1 MIKFLS
7 NFFKQSGIWI
17 ASSFFVSKIAA
28 FLLTLFMAR
37 ILSKEDLGWVMYGLN
52 YLGFFIPF
60 VGFGSSHGALRY
72 VAIEKENEEK
82 QKIIAYSFSY
92 GLIFNILLSL
102 IMLVLAFVIF
112 GNGNQLLIVSLF
124 MIRLFGVF
132 LIDQAK
138 SEVRGFHNNKKFGQI
153 EIYSNILLLVSAVFS
168 AYFFGVKGYIFSL
181 CLSPFVVL
189 FFHRFRISFDRT
201 QFKNFTEKSFWKF
214 CVTMAFTNQVSELI
228 FLLDVFFIGIFLDN
242 SAVAHYRIY
251 SIIPF
256 NLFFLAALFFQ
267 TAYPKLCE
275 NHQNNQYQLQFLFN
289 FWKLMVP
296 ITILIFAVSYFGA
309 EYILTL
315 FGNDYAENP
324 KVFKIL
330 IVASISVLL
339 LRTPFGYLLAS
350 KGKSIYNL
358 IAALI
363 SILSLLVLIKP
374 TISNFGIEGV
384 AWLSLVN
391 LFFIGN
397 FQMISYF
404 YLVYRAPK
412 L

>member
-72 VAIEKENEEK
+72 AAIEKENEEK

-102 IMLVLAFVIF
+102 IMLVLAFIIF

-315 FGNDYAENP
+315 FGNDYAKNP

-391 LFFIGN
+391 LFFIGI

-404 YLVYRAPK
+404 FLVYRAPK
-412 L
+412 F

>member
-7 NFFKQSGIWI
+7 NFFKLSGIWI

-72 VAIEKENEEK
+72 AAIEKENVEK

-374 TISNFGIEGV
+374 IISNFGLEGV

>member
-214 CVTMAFTNQVSELI
+214 CVTMALTNQISELI

-275 NHQNNQYQLQFLFN
+275 NHENNSFQLQFLFN
-289 FWKLMVP
+289 FWKLMIP
-296 ITILIFAVSYFGA
+296 ISILIFAVSYFGA
-309 EYILTL
+309 SLILKL
-315 FGNDYAENP
+315 FGEDYAQNSM
-324 KVFKIL
+324 VFLIL
-330 IVASISVLL
+330 IGASISVLL

-350 KGKSIYNL
+350 KGKSSYNL
-358 IAALI
+358 MAASI
-363 SILSLLVLIKP
+363 SIITLLVLIKP
-374 TISNFGIEGV
+374 IIYNFGLEGV
-384 AWLSLVN
+384 AWLSFIN
-391 LFFIGN
+391 LLFIGI
-397 FQMISYF
+397 FQMVSYF
-404 YLVYRAPK
+404 YLVYRDSK

>member
-7 NFFKQSGIWI
+7 NFFKLSGIWI

-92 GLIFNILLSL
+92 GLIFNVLLSL
-102 IMLVLAFVIF
+102 IMLVLAFVIL

-391 LFFIGN
+391 LFFIGI

>member
-72 VAIEKENEEK
+72 AAIEKENEEK

-102 IMLVLAFVIF
+102 IMLVLAFIIF

-315 FGNDYAENP
+315 FGNDYAQNSMI
-324 KVFKIL
+324 FLIL
-330 IVASISVLL
+330 IGASISVLL

-350 KGKSIYNL
+350 KGKSSYNL
-358 IAALI
+358 MAASI
-363 SILSLLVLIKP
+363 SIITLLVLIKP
-374 TISNFGIEGV
+374 IIYNFGLEGV

-391 LFFIGN
+391 LFFIGI

>member
-72 VAIEKENEEK
+72 AAIEKENEEK
-82 QKIIAYSFSY
+82 QKIITYSFSY
-92 GLIFNILLSL
+92 GLIFNVLLSL
-102 IMLVLAFVIF
+102 IMLVLAFVIL

-391 LFFIGN
+391 LFFIGI

>member
-1 MIKFLS
+1 MIKFLF
-7 NFFKQSGIWI
+7 NFFKQSGIWV

-102 IMLVLAFVIF
+102 IMLVLAFVIL

-358 IAALI
+358 IGALL

-391 LFFIGN
+391 LFFIGI

>member
-72 VAIEKENEEK
+72 AAIEKENEEK
-82 QKIIAYSFSY
+82 QKIITYSFSY

-201 QFKNFTEKSFWKF
+201 LFKNFTEKSFWKF
-214 CVTMAFTNQVSELI
+214 CVTMAFTNQISELI

-242 SAVAHYRIY
+242 SAVAHYKIY

>member
-1 MIKFLS
+1 MINFIT
-7 NFFKQSGIWI
+7 NFFKQSGIWV
-17 ASSFFVSKIAA
+17 ASSFFVSKISA
-28 FLLTLFMAR
+28 FLLTIFMAR

-72 VAIEKENEEK
+72 AAIEKENVEK

-153 EIYSNILLLVSAVFS
+153 EIYSNILLLVSAVFL

-374 TISNFGIEGV
+374 IISNFGLEGV

>member
-1 MIKFLS
+1 MIKFLF
-7 NFFKQSGIWI
+7 NFFKQSGIWV

-102 IMLVLAFVIF
+102 IMLVLAFVIL

-391 LFFIGN
+391 LFFIGI

>member
-72 VAIEKENEEK
+72 AAIENEPDEK
-82 QKIIAYSFSY
+82 QKISAYSFSY

-102 IMLVLAFVIF
+102 IMLVLVFILF
-112 GNGNQLLIVSLF
+112 GNGNQLLIISFFV
-124 MIRLFGVF
+124 IRLFGIF
-132 LIDQAK
+132 LLEQAK
-138 SEVRGFHNNKKFGQI
+138 AEARGKHDNKKFGQI
-153 EIYSNILLLVSAVFS
+153 EIYSNTLLLVSAVFS
-168 AYFFGVKGYIFSL
+168 AYFFGVKGYIFSV
-181 CLSPFVVL
+181 CLSPFVIL
-189 FFHRFRISFDRT
+189 FIHRFRISFDRT
-201 QFKNFTEKSFWKF
+201 LFKNFTENNFWKF

-275 NHQNNQYQLQFLFN
+275 NHQNHQYQLQFLFN
-289 FWKLMVP
+289 FWRLMVP
-296 ITILIFAVSYFGA
+296 ITILIFVVSYFGA

-315 FGNDYAENP
+315 FGNDYAQDP
-324 KVFKIL
+324 IVFLIL
-330 IVASISVLL
+330 IGASISVLL

-350 KGKSIYNL
+350 KGKSSYNL
-358 IAALI
+358 VASSI
-363 SILSLLVLIKP
+363 SIISLLVFIKP
-374 TISNFGIEGV
+374 IISDFGLEGV
-384 AWLSLVN
+384 AWLSFIN
-391 LFFIGN
+391 LLFTGIFL
-397 FQMISYF
+397 MASYF
-404 YLVYRAPK
+404 YSVYHVPK

>member
-7 NFFKQSGIWI
+7 NFFKQSGIWV

-72 VAIEKENEEK
+72 AAIEKENEEK

-92 GLIFNILLSL
+92 GLIFNVLLSL
-102 IMLVLAFVIF
+102 IMLVLAFILF
-112 GNGNQLLIVSLF
+112 GNGNQLLIISFFV
-124 MIRLFGVF
+124 IRLFGIF
-132 LIDQAK
+132 LLEQAK
-138 SEVRGFHNNKKFGQI
+138 AEARGKHDNKKFGQI

-181 CLSPFVVL
+181 CLSPFVIL
-189 FFHRFRISFDRT
+189 FIHRFRISFDRT

-289 FWKLMVP
+289 FWRLMVP
-296 ITILIFAVSYFGA
+296 ITILIFVVSYFGA

-315 FGNDYAENP
+315 FGNDYAQDP
-324 KVFKIL
+324 IVFLIL
-330 IVASISVLL
+330 IGASISVLL

-363 SILSLLVLIKP
+363 SILSLLLLIKP

-391 LFFIGN
+391 LFFIGI

>member
-72 VAIEKENEEK
+72 AAIEKENEEK
-82 QKIIAYSFSY
+82 QKIITYSFSY

-391 LFFIGN
+391 LFFIGI

>member
-1 MIKFLS
+1 MIKFLF
-7 NFFKQSGIWI
+7 NFFKQSGIWV
-17 ASSFFVSKIAA
+17 ASSFFISKIAA

-60 VGFGSSHGALRY
+60 VGFGSSHGSLRY
-72 VAIEKENEEK
+72 AAIEKENEEK

-102 IMLVLAFVIF
+102 IMLVLAFIIF

-189 FFHRFRISFDRT
+189 LFHRFRISFDRT
-201 QFKNFTEKSFWKF
+201 LFKNFTEKSFWKF

-228 FLLDVFFIGIFLDN
+228 FLLDVFFIGIFLNN

-315 FGNDYAENP
+315 FGNDYAENT

-363 SILSLLVLIKP
+363 SIISLLVLIKP

-391 LFFIGN
+391 LFFIGI
-397 FQMISYF
+397 FQLISYF

>member
-1 MIKFLS
+1 
-7 NFFKQSGIWI
+7 
-17 ASSFFVSKIAA
+17 
-28 FLLTLFMAR
+28 
-37 ILSKEDLGWVMYGLN
+37 
-52 YLGFFIPF
+52 
-60 VGFGSSHGALRY
+60 
-72 VAIEKENEEK
+72 
-82 QKIIAYSFSY
+82 
-92 GLIFNILLSL
+92 
-102 IMLVLAFVIF
+102 MLVLAFVIF

-153 EIYSNILLLVSAVFS
+153 EIYSNILLLVSAVFL

-201 QFKNFTEKSFWKF
+201 LFKNFTEKSFWKF

-391 LFFIGN
+391 LFFIGI

>member
-7 NFFKQSGIWI
+7 NFFKQSGIWV
-17 ASSFFVSKIAA
+17 ASSFFVSKIAV

-102 IMLVLAFVIF
+102 IMLVLAFIIF

-168 AYFFGVKGYIFSL
+168 AYFFGVTGHIFSL

-201 QFKNFTEKSFWKF
+201 LFKNFTEKSFWKF

-228 FLLDVFFIGIFLDN
+228 FLLDVFFIGIILN
-242 SAVAHYRIY
+242 NTAVAQYRIY

-256 NLFFLAALFFQ
+256 NLFFLATLFFQ

-275 NHQNNQYQLQFLFN
+275 NYNDKKFQIDFLYN
-289 FWKLMVP
+289 FWKLIIP
-296 ITILIFAVSYFGA
+296 ISILIIVFGFTFS
-309 EYILTL
+309 EFILKL
-315 FGNDYAENP
+315 FGGDYYKNSF
-324 KVFKIL
+324 VFRIL
-330 IVASISVLL
+330 LFASVSVLI

-350 KGKSIYNL
+350 RGKSNYNL
-358 IAALI
+358 IASFISVTSLI
-363 SILSLLVLIKP
+363 IFIKP
-374 TISNFGIEGV
+374 VIISFGLEGV
-384 AWLSLVN
+384 ACLSLIN
-391 LFFIGN
+391 LLFIGV

-404 YLVYRAPK
+404 YLWKVTSK
-412 L
+412 N

>member
-72 VAIEKENEEK
+72 AAIEKENEEK
-82 QKIIAYSFSY
+82 QKIITYSFSY
-92 GLIFNILLSL
+92 GLIFNVLLSL
-102 IMLVLAFVIF
+102 IMLVLAFVIL

-315 FGNDYAENP
+315 FGNDYAENT

-391 LFFIGN
+391 LFFIGI

>member
-72 VAIEKENEEK
+72 AAIEKENVEK

-102 IMLVLAFVIF
+102 IMLVLAFVIL

-315 FGNDYAENP
+315 FGNDYAENT

-391 LFFIGN
+391 LFFIGI

>member
-72 VAIEKENEEK
+72 AAIEKENVEK

-315 FGNDYAENP
+315 FGNDYAENT

-391 LFFIGN
+391 LFFIGI

>member
-72 VAIEKENEEK
+72 AAIEKENEEK
-82 QKIIAYSFSY
+82 QKIITYSFSY

-102 IMLVLAFVIF
+102 IMLVLAFIIF

-153 EIYSNILLLVSAVFS
+153 EIYSNILLLVSAVLS
-168 AYFFGVKGYIFSL
+168 AYFFGVKGYVFSL

-189 FFHRFRISFDRT
+189 FIHRFKISFDRT
-201 QFKNFTEKSFWKF
+201 LFKNFTEKSFWKF
-214 CVTMAFTNQVSELI
+214 CVTTAFTNQVSELI

>member
-1 MIKFLS
+1 
-7 NFFKQSGIWI
+7 
-17 ASSFFVSKIAA
+17 
-28 FLLTLFMAR
+28 
-37 ILSKEDLGWVMYGLN
+37 
-52 YLGFFIPF
+52 
-60 VGFGSSHGALRY
+60 
-72 VAIEKENEEK
+72 
-82 QKIIAYSFSY
+82 
-92 GLIFNILLSL
+92 
-102 IMLVLAFVIF
+102 
-112 GNGNQLLIVSLF
+112 
-124 MIRLFGVF
+124 
-132 LIDQAK
+132 
-138 SEVRGFHNNKKFGQI
+138 
-153 EIYSNILLLVSAVFS
+153 
-168 AYFFGVKGYIFSL
+168 
-181 CLSPFVVL
+181 
-189 FFHRFRISFDRT
+189 
-201 QFKNFTEKSFWKF
+201 
-214 CVTMAFTNQVSELI
+214 MAFTNQVSELI

-339 LRTPFGYLLAS
+339 LRTPFVYLLAS

-374 TISNFGIEGV
+374 IISNFGLEGV

>member
-374 TISNFGIEGV
+374 IISNFGLEGV

>member
-1 MIKFLS
+1 MIKFLF
-7 NFFKQSGIWI
+7 NFFKQSGIWV

-102 IMLVLAFVIF
+102 IMLVLAFVIL

-358 IAALI
+358 IGALI

-391 LFFIGN
+391 LFFIGI

>member
-102 IMLVLAFVIF
+102 IMLVLAFVIL

-391 LFFIGN
+391 LFFIGI

>member
-72 VAIEKENEEK
+72 AAIEKENVEK

-153 EIYSNILLLVSAVFS
+153 EIYSNILLLVSAVFL

-374 TISNFGIEGV
+374 IISNFGLEGV

-404 YLVYRAPK
+404 YLVYRDSK